1 MRQFLVSILSA
12 LAVVSAN
19 WIHLDRMYPIR
30 TEKSFR
36 LDDSGDFH

>member
-1 MRQFLVSILSA
+1 MGQFLILTISCA
-12 LAVVSAN
+12 LGAVSAN

-36 LDDSGDFH
+36 LDDSGE